1 MKELIVGLW
10 PLWLIIIV
18 LAVSLIINGIKV
30 NHIDNNDLPD
40 HGLSPKEKKAY
51 KK

>member
-1 MKELIVGLW
+1 
-10 PLWLIIIV
+10 

-40 HGLSPKEKKAY
+40 HGLSPKERKHTRSNTFVL
-51 KK
+51 